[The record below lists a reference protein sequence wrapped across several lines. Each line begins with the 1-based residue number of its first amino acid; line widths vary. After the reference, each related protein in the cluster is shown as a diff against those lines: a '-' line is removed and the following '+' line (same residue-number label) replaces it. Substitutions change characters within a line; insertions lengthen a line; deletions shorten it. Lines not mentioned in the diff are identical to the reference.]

1 MIKIGFFLRHSSY
14 LETSPA
20 MNALLQILRM
30 RNVTVETIAPDAQP
44 IELQSVQPRCDL
56 YLLKPGS
63 EANLSLAGVLETR
76 GARVLNDYHASVLA
90 QDKIQVTARLIDAK
104 LPVPE
109 SFVCGDPVLV
119 MRGSGLRELFAKP
132 HRGSYGEGVEKVVGQ
147 ASLVGQQPAPGQV
160 RLMQQALPSK
170 GLDTKVYV
178 IGDEVFAIKRP
189 FPAVTMADK
198 LGQPC
203 VVSDSMRRIAL
214 AVGRLLG
221 LKIYGIDML
230 ETARGYYI
238 VDVNFFP
245 SFIGVEEAPARLA
258 DYIINYIGHKSRAAV
273 PELSAGRAMPGL
285 ELVRH

>member
-1 MIKIGFFLRHSSY
+1 MLKIGFFLRNSSY

-20 MNALLQILRM
+20 MSGLLQILRARHVM
-30 RNVTVETIAPDAQP
+30 VETIAPDSQP

-63 EANLSLAGVLETR
+63 EAILSLAAVLEAR
-76 GARVLNDYHASVLA
+76 GARVLNDYRSSVLT
-90 QDKIQVTARLIDAK
+90 QDKIQVTARLLDAK

-109 SFVCGDPVLV
+109 SFVCGDPLLV
-119 MRGSGLRELFAKP
+119 MRGAGFAELFAKP
-132 HRGSYGEGVEKVVGQ
+132 HRGSYGEGVEKVVSHAPQTGPQ
-147 ASLVGQQPAPGQV
+147 AKPGLV
-160 RLMQQALPSK
+160 RLMQQALPSE

-189 FPAVTMADK
+189 FPAVSMADK
-198 LGQPC
+198 LGRPC
-203 VVSDSMRRIAL
+203 AVSEAMRRLAL
-214 AVGRLLG
+214 SVGRLLG

-245 SFIGVEEAPARLA
+245 SFIGVEEAPTRLA
-258 DYIINYIGHKSRAAV
+258 DYIINYTGHKPRAAV
-273 PELSAGRAMPGL
+273 PGLGAGAAIPGP